1 MQPAHFSTDETT
13 NRSSVPNKNCFTLN
27 LLKMGLN
34 HQCFI
39 TFCDA
44 LNLSVRRFYAG
55 AVQLAN
61 LGALTRIIF
70 SGVLLSKF

>member
-1 MQPAHFSTDETT
+1 MEHLF
-13 NRSSVPNKNCFTLN
+13 FN
-27 LLKMGLN
+27 LKSLRNILW
-34 HQCFI
+34 I
-39 TFCDA
+39 VA
-44 LNLSVRRFYAG
+44 RFYAG

>member
-1 MQPAHFSTDETT
+1 MRVVSTM
-13 NRSSVPNKNCFTLN
+13 R
-27 LLKMGLN
+27 
-34 HQCFI
+34 
-39 TFCDA
+39 A
-44 LNLSVRRFYAG
+44 ARFYAG